1 MSRYLYMYV
10 KPLNKG
16 FIIPLISFS
25 SLLVSNFL
33 KRCMVSS
40 EYPTLHVWCAW
51 KKKTRENKPLKFSW
65 WPEKNHCGLK
75 NSLLKN
81 TCLIIGKKNQRPY
94 ASLLSLFLPCSTMY
108 NQDIF
113 SVFHCSYKAKWHNSE
128 KELKIFDED
137 EVNIIHW
144 SFLRLQQIIFS
155 VLSLRCCEFCE

>member
-40 EYPTLHVWCAW
+40 EYPTLHVWCTW
-51 KKKTRENKPLKFSW
+51 KKKTRENKRLKFSW

-75 NSLLKN
+75 SSLLKK
-81 TCLIIGKKNQRPY
+81 TCLIIGKKIKDHTHHFCPY
-94 ASLLSLFLPCSTMY
+94 SCPVLQYIIKTYLACSIVLTRQNDIIVKKNLKYLMKMKWISFIDLSFA
-108 NQDIF
+108 F
-113 SVFHCSYKAKWHNSE
+113 SK
-128 KELKIFDED
+128 
-137 EVNIIHW
+137 
-144 SFLRLQQIIFS
+144 
-155 VLSLRCCEFCE
+155 